1 MARPKKT
8 EATKV
13 AKEKVIEQIKE
24 TKPSVEKFIKES
36 LNKVENFLYNKVDKT
51 WQEVYDEVIE
61 NQTRINHTQLLIIIV
76 TIILWLLISSKISGV
91 ENRLQKEID
100 IVSEELSIITSDV
113 SDIYMSTYEIHNNL
127 MPVDK
132 NNCIQWA
139 DWDLYCK
146 KE

>member
-24 TKPSVEKFIKES
+24 TKPSVIEEVKKM
-36 LNKVENFLYNKVDKT
+36 LNKTENFLYNKVDKT

-61 NQTRINHTQLLIIIV
+61 NQTRINHTQMLIVIM
-76 TIILWLLISSKISGV
+76 TIILWLFMSSKISGI

-100 IVSEELSIITSDV
+100 IISEELSIITSDV